1 MFANSMLTKH
11 KFIKTLGTTITTTN
25 FTQCYSLI
33 CVMCIRYRVTT
44 INISMYCCYYVHK
57 LRHLFKITSMIDVQF
72 RFETDI
78 LTLVGLWLEDLAGG
92 LVLELVVL
100 AQEALAE
107 AAAEHAPAVL
117 PHACARATP
126 TSRVIYTSLTTL
138 MGGMIYTPKPSLISS
153 NNKNY
158 QFQLTG
164 TEIDNFYRYLFSSL
178 FHCVSILKSF

>member
-1 MFANSMLTKH
+1 M
-11 KFIKTLGTTITTTN
+11 
-25 FTQCYSLI
+25 
-33 CVMCIRYRVTT
+33 
-44 INISMYCCYYVHK
+44 
-57 LRHLFKITSMIDVQF
+57 
-72 RFETDI
+72 
-78 LTLVGLWLEDLAGG
+78 
-92 LVLELVVL
+92 LELVVL

-117 PHACARATP
+117 PHACAHATP

-153 NNKNY
+153 NDRNY

-178 FHCVSILKSF
+178 FLCVSILKSF